1 VHRALE
7 ESGAG
12 FAFASPAVWRRVVP
26 WARARGARFTRLR
39 RVTIAGAPVPP
50 SLVLGVR
57 ALLAEGGEVHTPY
70 GATEA
75 LPVSDVSGAEL
86 ARLRTRVERGEG
98 SCVGRP
104 LPGVELALIAVQDGP
119 LARWD
124 DGLRVTPGE
133 PGEVCVKGP
142 MVTRRYHDDDAA
154 TAAAKIPDGDGF
166 WHRMGDVGRL
176 DADGLLWFLGRKS
189 HRLET
194 EHGVL
199 WPVPLENAFD
209 TTRGVAR
216 TALVGVGPRGRER
229 PVLVV
234 ESRAPRREL
243 LPRLRARAAEL
254 PGAGVVD
261 GVLFHRAF
269 PVDVRHN
276 AKIRRE
282 DLKRWAEGR
291 TVTRP

>member
-1 VHRALE
+1 
-7 ESGAG
+7 
-12 FAFASPAVWRRVVP
+12 
-26 WARARGARFTRLR
+26 
-39 RVTIAGAPVPP
+39 
-50 SLVLGVR
+50 
-57 ALLAEGGEVHTPY
+57 
-70 GATEA
+70 
-75 LPVSDVSGAEL
+75 
-86 ARLRTRVERGEG
+86 
-98 SCVGRP
+98 
-104 LPGVELALIAVQDGP
+104 
-119 LARWD
+119 
-124 DGLRVTPGE
+124 
-133 PGEVCVKGP
+133 
-142 MVTRRYHDDDAA
+142 
-154 TAAAKIPDGDGF
+154 
-166 WHRMGDVGRL
+166 
-176 DADGLLWFLGRKS
+176 
-189 HRLET
+189 
-194 EHGVL
+194 VL